1 MFIQLRI
8 SEMNCSR
15 RCDDV
20 DGRTPGS
27 LYRRRTCDGAVG
39 RLFGARC
46 AKCGVS
52 FGENDLVMRARQRI
66 YHVECFQCVVCQRRL
81 VAGDEFCQR
90 GDDDLVCK
98 DDSSSAATIPR
109 RLERE
114 VCKDDLPSGTTR
126 RCLELRVCKD
136 DFDAV
141 VDCRVDSSTG
151 GSTAAGFSPF
161 DDSSAHEHNNNNNN
175 NGKADAKS

>member
-98 DDSSSAATIPR
+98 DD
-109 RLERE
+109 
-114 VCKDDLPSGTTR
+114 
-126 RCLELRVCKD
+126 
-136 DFDAV
+136 FDAV